1 MWVDGV
7 EGAERRCELWKQEQ
21 RGHLKLK
28 ERERERERE
37 RGRRSRERCRQD
49 VVIPVILALIFPT
62 ARRLVSVFQVPRC
75 SGRGM

>member
-7 EGAERRCELWKQEQ
+7 EGAERRYELLEQEQ
-21 RGHLKLK
+21 GGHLKLK
-28 ERERERERE
+28 ERERR
-37 RGRRSRERCRQD
+37 RRSRERCRQD

-62 ARRLVSVFQVPRC
+62 ARILVSVFQVPRC